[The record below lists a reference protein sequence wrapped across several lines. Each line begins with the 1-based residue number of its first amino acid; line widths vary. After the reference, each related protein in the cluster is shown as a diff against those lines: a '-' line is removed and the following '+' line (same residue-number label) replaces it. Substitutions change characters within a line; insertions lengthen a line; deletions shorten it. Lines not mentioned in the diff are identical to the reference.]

1 LDDKT
6 GEPLVGMPYTLKRAD
21 GSSLK
26 GYTNDEG
33 KTFLVHSSDPAEV
46 DLMTPIRKPEPL
58 EPLIR
63 AGESAPREMN
73 LDYRN
78 ANSEGE

>member
-1 LDDKT
+1 
-6 GEPLVGMPYTLKRAD
+6 MPYTLKRAD

-63 AGESAPREMN
+63 AGESAPSG
-73 LDYRN
+73 L
-78 ANSEGE
+78 SG